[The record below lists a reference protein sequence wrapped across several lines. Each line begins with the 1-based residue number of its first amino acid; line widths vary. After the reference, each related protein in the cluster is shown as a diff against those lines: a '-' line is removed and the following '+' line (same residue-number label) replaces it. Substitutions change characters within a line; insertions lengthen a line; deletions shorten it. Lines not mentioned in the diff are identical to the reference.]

1 MGPLHSFMLDLND
14 PNVEKLF
21 YKDDWEEITSDLPSQ
36 ALYSEDT
43 EIYMD
48 KFVGV
53 KSVLDLEELLKER
66 PMDPECQVIHY
77 CLDQW
82 LDLYKTTD
90 PSPFSIIHSL
100 GESWWM
106 QNAWGA
112 SRKLAHGVPHSF
124 IIPGEKATL
133 DSVDRINKNMAPT
146 DHKRIGPKADLLWR
160 TMIAPEQDWGAAE
173 AACEWDPLGDK
184 YRYESTHKLPRQLHD
199 ILVGRTY
206 DVDLTECLRKEF
218 VT

>member
-1 MGPLHSFMLDLND
+1 MLDLND

-82 LDLYKTTD
+82 
-90 PSPFSIIHSL
+90 
-100 GESWWM
+100 
-106 QNAWGA
+106 
-112 SRKLAHGVPHSF
+112 
-124 IIPGEKATL
+124 
-133 DSVDRINKNMAPT
+133 
-146 DHKRIGPKADLLWR
+146 
-160 TMIAPEQDWGAAE
+160 
-173 AACEWDPLGDK
+173 
-184 YRYESTHKLPRQLHD
+184 
-199 ILVGRTY
+199 
-206 DVDLTECLRKEF
+206 
-218 VT
+218 